1 MFNICDEPASANQ
14 AAIRGRVQGIYMR
27 SRHRHNGWRSTPG
40 TAFLSNENEVKKMC
54 NQQKDKSPP
63 PLQLKKKALDNPP
76 TPFQNIQPAPP
87 KLPELFRKARAEGL
101 RRARSEAAERRE
113 LYMDYEITRY
123 HPPPRDFVL
132 KGFLGANFCWGL
144 GQVWDFERVQGFI
157 VGGFR
162 V

>member
-1 MFNICDEPASANQ
+1 MQPTKGQI
-14 AAIRGRVQGIYMR
+14 
-27 SRHRHNGWRSTPG
+27 STPF
-40 TAFLSNENEVKKMC
+40 TT
-54 NQQKDKSPP
+54 Q
-63 PLQLKKKALDNPP
+63 KKALDNPP

-123 HPPPRDFVL
+123 HPPPPRDFVL